1 MKTNLTATEKKLI
14 EKIAYKSRM
23 KADDWFIN
31 HLYEEYQRAY
41 QRPFNG

>member
-14 EKIAYKSRM
+14 EKISYKARM

-31 HLYEEYQRAY
+31 HLYEELSLIHI
-41 QRPFNG
+41 